1 MTGHAGMGFVAAAAV
16 LILGLRAWTSIAPAR
31 VGASRPAPDRTWR
44 PTRRNRPASDL
55 DVAAWCD
62 DVAREIRTGAS
73 LTTAVRVC
81 GDHPAVAAVTDPIV
95 ARLSRG
101 QSLSTALRGTPA
113 DSGTAVGL
121 ALTVLRSCA
130 DLGGPAAS
138 PLERVAATLR
148 DRNAIREEQHSQ
160 SAQAQMSA
168 RVMTLV
174 PIGMLALLATTD
186 PNVREA
192 VGTPA
197 GLAAVTSGALLN
209 LAGWWWM
216 QRIIGRAR

>member
-1 MTGHAGMGFVAAAAV
+1 MTSQVGMGLVGAAAV
-16 LILGLRAWTSIAPAR
+16 MILGLRAWTSIAPQR
-31 VGASRPAPDRTWR
+31 VAVSRPARDRRWG
-44 PTRRNRPASDL
+44 PGRRGRTATDL

-62 DVAREIRTGAS
+62 DVARAIRTGAS
-73 LTTAVRVC
+73 LTSAVRDCVE
-81 GDHPAVAAVTDPIV
+81 HPAVATVTDPIV

-101 QSLSTALRGTPA
+101 QSLSTALRATPA

-130 DLGGPAAS
+130 EVGGPAAS

-148 DRNAIREEQHSQ
+148 DRNAIRQEQHSQ

-186 PNVREA
+186 PNVRDA
-192 VGTPA
+192 VATSA
-197 GLAAVTSGALLN
+197 GLAAVVSGAVLN
-209 LAGWWWM
+209 VAGWWWM
-216 QRIIGRAR
+216 QRIIGRER